1 MCFQG
6 SLIMYSSY
14 FEWIMIFKQGKQ
26 LSNLKIVINTVS
38 LVYKIVHG
46 ITYICSAWL
55 LGIRIATSCLLISNN
70 TFE

>member
-1 MCFQG
+1 
-6 SLIMYSSY
+6 
-14 FEWIMIFKQGKQ
+14 MIFKQEKQ

-46 ITYICSAWL
+46 ITHICSAWL